1 MKGSVLVLGAGVAGM
16 RAATELLQQGFKV
29 CLLDEKPCIGGKMAI
44 MDRLFPTNE
53 HSACAMQPLMLELLN
68 NPNVTILTS
77 TELLS
82 LQGMPGDFTVNVQGE
97 KAGSTESSSNV
108 EFTVGAVIVATGLG
122 ACLAM
127 GVSGLFGTYITER
140 AERKGH
146 LKTLEESLLSDLND
160 SVHRDA
166 SEVVS
171 VLAALIDGLSPS
183 LTAMVALTPFFLT
196 MTDVLIIWDAYLIS
210 FILNFATLFSLGVYL
225 GTIAKENVWL
235 YGFQMLGAG
244 VVIAVVIFLF
254 GGL

>member
-1 MKGSVLVLGAGVAGM
+1 
-16 RAATELLQQGFKV
+16 
-29 CLLDEKPCIGGKMAI
+29 MA
-44 MDRLFPTNE
+44 
-53 HSACAMQPLMLELLN
+53 
-68 NPNVTILTS
+68 
-77 TELLS
+77 ELLS
-82 LQGMPGDFTVNVQGE
+82 KFASKVKLYIRITSISEIARRYFVKNGMDGLMTTLGIIL
-97 KAGSTESSSNV
+97 
-108 EFTVGAVIVATGLG
+108 GAWALGTDTANLIVATGLG

-171 VLAALIDGLSPS
+171 VFAALIDGLSPS

-196 MTDVLIIWDAYLIS
+196 MTGVLIIWDAYLIS